1 MGRLLDRFASLDRY
15 REYGALALRLA
26 IGYRLI
32 YGTADNVLS
41 WEQMLEFQR
50 FLDSLGM
57 PAPLFS
63 AVLSVYAQF
72 ICGILFIVGLAVR
85 PAAAVMIVNFIVALA
100 FAHRG
105 APYLKNVEPIAILA
119 TCMLLLLQGAG
130 RPSIDAWLGS
140 RRRSAVTGAAA

>member
-1 MGRLLDRFASLDRY
+1 MASLLDRFASLDRY

-32 YGTADNVLS
+32 YGTVDNIVS
-41 WEQMLEFQR
+41 WQKMLEFER
-50 FLDSLGM
+50 FLASLGT

-72 ICGILFIVGLAVR
+72 ICGILFIVGFAVR

-100 FAHRG
+100 LAHRG

-119 TCMLLLLQGAG
+119 TCMLLLVQGAG
-130 RPSIDAWLGS
+130 RPSVDAWLAS
-140 RRRSAVTGAAA
+140 RGRSGVRGAAG